1 MKINEVEQTIGI
13 TKKNI
18 RFYEQ
23 EGLLNPSRNLS
34 NGYRDYSETDLE
46 TLRQIKLLRKLDI
59 PLEEI
64 RRLQSGSFTLED
76 CLRRHLIV
84 LDRKQKNLEA
94 NVKFCHRLLSEDT
107 TLNNLQTQELLT
119 EMEDLEKG
127 GTKFMDI
134 QRKDKRRRM
143 KGAFTGAL
151 FAILFMAM
159 FLGIILWAA
168 VVDSGDAIPLPILAI
183 LLAIPLLGI
192 IGTLTALRE
201 RIKEI
206 EGGELDEASKY

>member
-1 MKINEVEQTIGI
+1 MRINEVEQAIGI

-23 EGLLNPSRNLS
+23 EGLLCPSRNLS
-34 NGYRDYSETDLE
+34 NGYRDYSEEDLE

-64 RRLQSGSFTLED
+64 RRLRSGDLTLED

-94 NVKFCHRLLSEDT
+94 NAKFCHRLLMENAELN
-107 TLNNLQTQELLT
+107 TLRLQELLT
-119 EMEDLEKG
+119 EMEHLEKG

-134 QRKDKRRRM
+134 KGKDKQKRR

-151 FAILFMAM
+151 AAILFMAV

-168 VVDSGDAIPLPILAI
+168 VANPESAPPLPLLVLLFAIPV
-183 LLAIPLLGI
+183 LGI
-192 IGTLTALRE
+192 IGTLAALKE

>member
-1 MKINEVEQTIGI
+1 MRINEVEQAIGI

-34 NGYRDYSETDLE
+34 NGYRDYSEENLE

-64 RRLQSGSFTLED
+64 RRLQSGNLTLED
-76 CLRRHLIV
+76 CLHRHLIV
-84 LDRKQKNLEA
+84 LNRKQKNLDA
-94 NVKFCHRLLSEDT
+94 NVKFCHRLLSENSGLSALKT
-107 TLNNLQTQELLT
+107 ENLLT
-119 EMEDLEKG
+119 EIENLEKG

-134 QRKDKRRRM
+134 RKRDKQQRK
-143 KGAFTGAL
+143 KGALIGAL
-151 FAILFMAM
+151 SAILVMTM
-159 FLGIILWAA
+159 LLGLFLWA
-168 VVDSGDAIPLPILAI
+168 SAIDPASAPPLPILAI
-183 LLAIPLLGI
+183 LLALPVLVI
-192 IGTLTALRE
+192 IGTLVALKE
-201 RIKEI
+201 RFKEI

>member
-107 TLNNLQTQELLT
+107 TLSNLQTQELLT

-134 QRKDKRRRM
+134 QRKDKRRRK

>member
-34 NGYRDYSETDLE
+34 NGYRDYSEADLE
-46 TLRQIKLLRKLDI
+46 TLRQIKLLRKLDV

-76 CLRRHLIV
+76 CLHRHLIV
-84 LDRKQKNLEA
+84 LGRKQKNLEA
-94 NVKFCHRLLSEDT
+94 NVKFCHRLLSENAG
-107 TLNNLQTQELLT
+107 LNSLQTQDLLT
-119 EMEDLEKG
+119 EMEHLEKG

-134 QRKDKRRRM
+134 QRKDKQQRK

-159 FLGIILWAA
+159 FLGIILWA
-168 VVDSGDAIPLPILAI
+168 VITTPGGSPPLPILAI

>member
-1 MKINEVEQTIGI
+1 MKINEVEQAIGI

-23 EGLLNPSRNLS
+23 EGLLKPSRAA
-34 NGYRDYSETDLE
+34 NGYRDYTEEDLE
-46 TLRQIKLLRKLDI
+46 ALRQIKLLRKLDI

-64 RRLQSGSFTLED
+64 KRLKSGALTLED

-84 LDRKQKNLEA
+84 LERRKQNLKSIES
-94 NVKFCHRLLSEDT
+94 FCGRILTAGEDLQMLPMEQLL
-107 TLNNLQTQELLT
+107 L
-119 EMEDLEKG
+119 EMEDMEKG

-134 QRKDKRRRM
+134 RKRDKQKR
-143 KGAFTGAL
+143 KQGAFLAAGC
-151 FAILFMAM
+151 AILFMAW
-159 FLGIILWAA
+159 FLGVMGLAMATDPEVPVLLVIFIIAFP
-168 VVDSGDAIPLPILAI
+168 VIGITGI
-183 LLAIPLLGI
+183 LLALFQ
-192 IGTLTALRE
+192 

>member
-1 MKINEVEQTIGI
+1 MKINEVEQAIGI

-34 NGYRDYSETDLE
+34 NGYRDYSEEDLE
-46 TLRQIKLLRKLDI
+46 VLRQIKLLRKLDI

-64 RRLQSGSFTLED
+64 RRLQSGNLTLED

-84 LDRKQKNLEA
+84 LDRRQKNLDA
-94 NVKFCHRLLSEDT
+94 NVKFCHRLLSENAE
-107 TLNNLQTQELLT
+107 LGALQMQELLT
-119 EMEDLEKG
+119 EMENLEKG

-134 QRKDKRRRM
+134 QKWDKQQRK
-143 KGAFTGAL
+143 KGALIGAL
-151 FAILFMAM
+151 SAILFMAV
-159 FLGIILWAA
+159 FLGIMLWAA
-168 VVDSGDAIPLPILAI
+168 STEPASAPPLLLLLV
-183 LLAIPLLGI
+183 LLAIPILGI
-192 IGTLTALRE
+192 IGTLAALRE
-201 RIKEI
+201 RLKEI

>member
-1 MKINEVEQTIGI
+1 
-13 TKKNI
+13 
-18 RFYEQ
+18 
-23 EGLLNPSRNLS
+23 
-34 NGYRDYSETDLE
+34 
-46 TLRQIKLLRKLDI
+46 
-59 PLEEI
+59 
-64 RRLQSGSFTLED
+64 
-76 CLRRHLIV
+76 
-84 LDRKQKNLEA
+84 
-94 NVKFCHRLLSEDT
+94 
-107 TLNNLQTQELLT
+107 
-119 EMEDLEKG
+119 
-127 GTKFMDI
+127 MDI

>member
-1 MKINEVEQTIGI
+1 MKINEVEQAIGI

-34 NGYRDYSETDLE
+34 NGYRDYSEEDLE

-64 RRLQSGSFTLED
+64 RRLQSGNLTLED
-76 CLRRHLIV
+76 CLRRHLII
-84 LDRKQKNLEA
+84 LDRKQKNLDA
-94 NVKFCHRLLSEDT
+94 NIRFCHRLLSENVGLN
-107 TLNNLQTQELLT
+107 TLQVQDLLT
-119 EMEDLEKG
+119 EIENLEKG

-134 QRKDKRRRM
+134 YKRDKKQKK
-143 KGAFTGAL
+143 KGALIGAGA
-151 FAILFMAM
+151 AILVMTMLLSIF
-159 FLGIILWAA
+159 LWAA
-168 VVDSGDAIPLPILAI
+168 DIDPPPLPILAI
-183 LLAIPLLGI
+183 MLAFPVLVI
-192 IGTLTALRE
+192 IGTIAALRE
-201 RIKEI
+201 RFKEI

>member
-1 MKINEVEQTIGI
+1 MRINEVEQAIGI

-34 NGYRDYSETDLE
+34 NGYRDYSEEDLE

-64 RRLQSGSFTLED
+64 RQLQSGNLTLED

-84 LDRKQKNLEA
+84 LDRRQKNLDA
-94 NVKFCHRLLSEDT
+94 NAKFCHRLLSENAE
-107 TLNNLQTQELLT
+107 LNALKMQDLLT
-119 EMEDLEKG
+119 EMDQLEKG

-134 QRKDKRRRM
+134 RKGDKRQQK
-143 KGAFTGAL
+143 KGALIGA
-151 FAILFMAM
+151 FSAILFMTL
-159 FLGIILWAA
+159 FLGILLWAVIIDPA
-168 VVDSGDAIPLPILAI
+168 MSPPLLILG
-183 LLAIPLLGI
+183 LLFALPVLGI
-192 IGTLTALRE
+192 IGTLIALRE
-201 RIKEI
+201 RFREI

>member
-94 NVKFCHRLLSEDT
+94 NVKFCHKLLSEDT

>member
-1 MKINEVEQTIGI
+1 MKINEVEQAIGI

-34 NGYRDYSETDLE
+34 NGYRDYSQEDLE
-46 TLRQIKLLRKLDI
+46 VLRQIKLLRKLDI

-64 RRLQSGSFTLED
+64 RRLQSGDLSLDD
-76 CLRRHLIV
+76 CLHRHLIA

-94 NVKFCHRLLSEDT
+94 NAKFCHRLLSENTQLD
-107 TLNNLQTQELLT
+107 TLNMQNLLT
-119 EMEDLEKG
+119 EMEHLEKG

-134 QRKDKRRRM
+134 RKRDKQQRK
-143 KGAFTGAL
+143 KGALIGGL
-151 FAILFMAM
+151 SAILFMAA
-159 FLGIILWAA
+159 FLGILLWAVIIDPA
-168 VVDSGDAIPLPILAI
+168 MAPPMLLLVLLFAIPV
-183 LLAIPLLGI
+183 LGI
-192 IGTLTALRE
+192 IGTLIALKE
-201 RIKEI
+201 RFKEI

>member
-46 TLRQIKLLRKLDI
+46 TLRRIKLLRKLDI